1 MKKGYVAMVLH
12 SHMPFIRH
20 PEIDDALEER
30 WLFEAMSECYI
41 PLIQGYDKLLDE
53 GINFNITMSITPPL
67 MAMLED
73 NYLNKKY
80 EEYLTKSIE
89 LSEKEIL
96 RNKGNKE
103 LENLGLFYNQRFKG
117 LLKTYKAYDK
127 RLMNAFKKFDNLGVL
142 EIITCSATHGLLPL
156 LSINPET
163 VKAQIYT
170 GVKSYTDCI
179 GHEPSGIWL
188 PECAYSYNLDDVLKE
203 NGLKYFLVE
212 NTGILNA
219 SPKPLYGTY
228 APIVTPNG
236 LCAFGRDLESSH
248 QVWSNFIGYPGDPD
262 YREFYK
268 DIGYELPMEY
278 IQPYLNKAGIR
289 VDTGLK
295 YHRITGATD
304 NKEYYVPENAL
315 VKSKSHGG
323 HFAHCKHH
331 QIEKA
336 SSNMDIPPII
346 TCPYD
351 TELFGHWW
359 FEGPDFIYEFLKRS
373 SEDWTSYELTTPKK
387 YLEKHTR
394 VQCSS
399 PSPSSWGEH
408 GDYSVWINSSND
420 WIYKDLHEAAEKMIR
435 LANSFKKPTALQKRA
450 LNEAARE
457 LVLAESSDW
466 PFIIKNNTSVQYAVN
481 RLNNHIERFN
491 KLYEQITKNTIDIK
505 YLDKIESIDNI
516 FPNMDY
522 SIYKSL

>member
-1 MKKGYVAMVLH
+1 
-12 SHMPFIRH
+12 
-20 PEIDDALEER
+20 
-30 WLFEAMSECYI
+30 
-41 PLIQGYDKLLDE
+41 
-53 GINFNITMSITPPL
+53 
-67 MAMLED
+67 
-73 NYLNKKY
+73 
-80 EEYLTKSIE
+80 
-89 LSEKEIL
+89 
-96 RNKGNKE
+96 
-103 LENLGLFYNQRFKG
+103 
-117 LLKTYKAYDK
+117 
-127 RLMNAFKKFDNLGVL
+127 
-142 EIITCSATHGLLPL
+142 
-156 LSINPET
+156 
-163 VKAQIYT
+163 
-170 GVKSYTDCI
+170 
-179 GHEPSGIWL
+179 
-188 PECAYSYNLDDVLKE
+188 
-203 NGLKYFLVE
+203 
-212 NTGILNA
+212 
-219 SPKPLYGTY
+219 
-228 APIVTPNG
+228 
-236 LCAFGRDLESSH
+236 
-248 QVWSNFIGYPGDPD
+248 
-262 YREFYK
+262 
-268 DIGYELPMEY
+268 MEY

-295 YHRITGATD
+295 YHRITGATN

-336 SSNMDIPPII
+336 SSDMDIPPII

-373 SEDWTSYELTTPKK
+373 SENWTSYELTTPKK

-420 WIYKDLHEAAEKMIR
+420 WIYKDLQEAAEKMIR
-435 LANSFKKPTALQKRA
+435 LANSFKKPTSLQKRA

-481 RLNNHIERFN
+481 RLNTHIERFN

-522 SIYKSL
+522 SIYKSF